1 MPSSNSQAVAI
12 IVTSILHINV
22 ENISPDNLRLR
33 YIPNLRDGWETEEKE
48 QQLTALLLIEL
59 LAYQFASLVR
69 WIETQNII
77 FSPPYDF
84 ERLIEFGPS
93 PTLVGMAQRTH
104 KLKYAKA
111 DLARGKRRVMLCHQE
126 AICYSFADAEEDGS
140 TTAEQGSA
148 PETSAPGPAAVAAP
162 SPAPIVSASPAAA
175 AASVPDEPLKA
186 TDTIRAI
193 LAQKLKKPIADIP
206 LSKAIEDMVS
216 DKSTLQNELIGDLQL
231 GAKIL
236 W

>member
-1 MPSSNSQAVAI
+1 G
-12 IVTSILHINV
+12 VTPFRAYLSKHINV

-33 YIPNLRDGWETEEKE
+33 YIPNLVAAPFETTK
-48 QQLTALLLIEL
+48 A
-59 LAYQFASLVR
+59 

-111 DLARGKRRVMLCHQE
+111 DLARGKRRVMLCHGKDQE
-126 AICYSFADAEEDGS
+126 AICYSFSDAEEDGS

-148 PETSAPGPAAVAAP
+148 PEASAPGPAAVAAP

-186 TDTIRAI
+186 TDTIR
-193 LAQKLKKPIADIP
+193 
-206 LSKAIEDMVS
+206 
-216 DKSTLQNELIGDLQL
+216 
-231 GAKIL
+231 
-236 W
+236 